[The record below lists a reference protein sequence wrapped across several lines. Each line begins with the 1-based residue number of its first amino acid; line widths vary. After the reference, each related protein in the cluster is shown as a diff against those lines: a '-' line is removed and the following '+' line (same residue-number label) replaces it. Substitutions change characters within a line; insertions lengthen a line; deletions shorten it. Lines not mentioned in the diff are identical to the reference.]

1 MNLIFYNLKQFIS
14 KLVALECTFEYI
26 FWKYELESIFEYIF
40 SIMNHLFVKLGK
52 LIESW
57 NIFLGKTLQLLEDW
71 VLDPS
76 HFESYELTAINQ
88 KPIMMSL
95 SFVFFRGYAL
105 GSSKI
110 GNIIN

>member
-1 MNLIFYNLKQFIS
+1 MNLIFYNLNQFIS

-57 NIFLGKTLQLLEDW
+57 NIFLGKTLHLLEDW

-88 KPIMMSL
+88 KQL
-95 SFVFFRGYAL
+95 WWAWVLYSFEGMHWEAQ
-105 GSSKI
+105 K
-110 GNIIN
+110 